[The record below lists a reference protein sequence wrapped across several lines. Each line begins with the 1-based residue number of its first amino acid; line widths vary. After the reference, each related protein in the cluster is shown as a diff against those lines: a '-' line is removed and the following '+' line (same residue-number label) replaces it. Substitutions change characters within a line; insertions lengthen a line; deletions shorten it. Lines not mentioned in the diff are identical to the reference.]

1 MQPSPERTPGK
12 KQTLASAEDVMA
24 INENTNKSFNI
35 LVISFCLKIFTTLQ
49 CTVFR
54 LNRQEFL
61 SVRRR
66 FNNNFSRAFL

>member
-66 FNNNFSRAFL
+66 FDNNFSRAFL